1 MDADQQRA
9 VDAILKHDL
18 ESTGAE
24 LVYYFV
30 HELGIAEREAWQ
42 VVIRERKEYIAT
54 HPLDDQAVAAQ
65 HAGHYSDIMQKPA
78 IMQKAEARGLRRLA

>member
-18 ESTGAE
+18 ESSGAE

-30 HELGIAEREAWQ
+30 HELGILEREAWQ
-42 VVIRERKEYIAT
+42 VVIRERKQYIA
-54 HPLDDQAVAAQ
+54 
-65 HAGHYSDIMQKPA
+65 
-78 IMQKAEARGLRRLA
+78 ARQYGNPSQRSALRHLA